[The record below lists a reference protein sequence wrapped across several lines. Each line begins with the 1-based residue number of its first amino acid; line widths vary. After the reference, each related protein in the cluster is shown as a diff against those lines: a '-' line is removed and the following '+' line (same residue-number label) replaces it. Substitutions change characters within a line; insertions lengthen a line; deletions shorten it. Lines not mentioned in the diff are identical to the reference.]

1 MEKSKIINSVL
12 KTWKKI
18 LEENWDNSSKLVFH
32 YHLLIKKC
40 ISSADKLNSK
50 ELYSFVMCF
59 DLNSL
64 MPGSNKKVTHS

>member
-18 LEENWDNSSKLVFH
+18 LEEKWDNSSKLVFH
-32 YHLLIKKC
+32 NHHLIKEC
-40 ISSADKLNSK
+40 ISGADKLNSK

-64 MPGSNKKVTHS
+64 IPGGNKKVTHS